1 MIYKTWHL
9 FVQIISSL
17 IKLQTIKHLYNTTK
31 LLQIDEFITNIIKWL
46 LEQVKVYQD
55 QVCKNILFLVLND
68 LQYFVHGKLFY
79 NNSFQNTGVF
89 VFIFFLSCFFMRDV
103 FHR

>member
-31 LLQIDEFITNIIKWL
+31 LYQIDEFITNIIKWL

-55 QVCKNILFLVLND
+55 R
-68 LQYFVHGKLFY
+68 LQKYFISGFE
-79 NNSFQNTGVF
+79 
-89 VFIFFLSCFFMRDV
+89 
-103 FHR
+103 